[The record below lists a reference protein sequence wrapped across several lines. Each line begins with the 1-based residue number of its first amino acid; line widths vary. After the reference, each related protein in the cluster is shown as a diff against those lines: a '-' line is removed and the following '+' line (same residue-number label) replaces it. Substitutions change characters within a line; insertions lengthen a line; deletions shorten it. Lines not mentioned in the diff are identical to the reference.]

1 MSSQVP
7 ACLAHLGL
15 DTDADERA
23 VRKAY
28 AGQVKQLDQH
38 EQLEQFQALR
48 EAYEAALHWCRS
60 PRAADDQ
67 ADTAAIDGQPESS
80 ASDADAPDTKPATKP
95 APQPTPPKSY
105 AQRHARL
112 LVPKHVPVYTAVVV
126 ASWQEE
132 ARTRWSILHE
142 RIRRFAASPEGNI
155 LGNWRQMLASVL
167 EQEAWQDLR
176 ARPWLEQQIADLLAA
191 GWRPGHQYLYEAAV
205 TLFHWNLDVTRLR
218 ALGEAGQLLG
228 RALDQQ
234 QHFLQLADDQRR
246 TMLYAIA
253 RLRNPD
259 LPEQYEIKYMWSDL
273 QLLMARYPQW
283 MHVVSSVVNFERW
296 RQSDMQPQPKAD
308 VQPSVE
314 HPIERYRRLD
324 SWLGFLIAVFLL
336 LAVLPTILRQC
347 ASTNEP
353 AIREQRPKMDRLS
366 MRELETKGR
375 QILWEASHP
384 QQARPE
390 GPSLSELR
398 AQTLILPHIA
408 YTPPAET
415 SNRQVRYLLTLSA
428 GRLQKVE
435 LIESSGLPAFDQA
448 VRRAIGQVPS
458 YPPELPPSIA
468 LAFNTDALKRAPAA
482 AH

>member
-246 TMLYAIA
+246 TMLQAIE
-253 RLRNPD
+253 RLRD
-259 LPEQYEIKYMWSDL
+259 LHLPEQYEIEYILSGL
-273 QLLMARYPQW
+273 QPLVARYPQW
-283 MHVVSSVVNFERW
+283 MHVVTSMVNYQRW
-296 RQSDMQPQPKAD
+296 CQSGMQPQAQD
-308 VQPSVE
+308 VVSPSF
-314 HPIERYRRLD
+314 ERTLQQRRQMA
-324 SWLGFLIAVFLL
+324 SWAGLLGSLLGFFCLL
-336 LAVLPTILRQC
+336 YLASQINQRQH
-347 ASTNEP
+347 AEP
-353 AIREQRPKMDRLS
+353 DAPS

-390 GPSLSELR
+390 VPSLSELR

-415 SNRQVRYLLTLSA
+415 GNRQVRYLLTLSA